1 MLLVRLPRG
10 LHARRGTPAVMRAT
24 REVGSPDLVSPTVA
38 AGWIGASES
47 SPAGETRPCQAV
59 ALPRPERIRATLIEA
74 FQLVSERAREAGV
87 IHNRDANYFNP
98 E

>member
-1 MLLVRLPRG
+1 
-10 LHARRGTPAVMRAT
+10 
-24 REVGSPDLVSPTVA
+24 
-38 AGWIGASES
+38 
-47 SPAGETRPCQAV
+47 V